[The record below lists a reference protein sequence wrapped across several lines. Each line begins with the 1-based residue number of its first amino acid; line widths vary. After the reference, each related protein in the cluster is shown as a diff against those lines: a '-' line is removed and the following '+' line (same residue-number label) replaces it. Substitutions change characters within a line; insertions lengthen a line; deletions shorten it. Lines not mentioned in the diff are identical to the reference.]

1 MVQQKSR
8 KLHRFLDSFRDW
20 KGTDIPI
27 GSVGIYILVRPSG
40 NGKGGIR
47 LSFSTMQKP

>member
-1 MVQQKSR
+1 MSQQNKG
-8 KLHRFLDSFRDW
+8 KLYRLMHSFRDW
-20 KGTDIPI
+20 NGTDIPI

>member
-1 MVQQKSR
+1 MSSQKKSIFYR
-8 KLHRFLDSFRDW
+8 LVHSLQDW

-27 GSVGIYILVRPSG
+27 GATGIYILVRPAG
-40 NGKGGIR
+40 NGRGGAR

>member
-1 MVQQKSR
+1 MSQR
-8 KLHRFLDSFRDW
+8 KNSQIFRFVRSLQDW

-27 GSVGIYILVRPSG
+27 GATGIYILVRPSG
-40 NGKGGIR
+40 NGKGGPR

>member
-1 MVQQKSR
+1 MSKQKSNMLYR
-8 KLHRFLDSFRDW
+8 IAHSLQDW

-40 NGKGGIR
+40 SGKGGIR